1 MSFLKGGSFRSVKPA
16 IWNNVLS
23 LGSLRLNKLHSSLNY
38 TVILNIA
45 LDPDSLRL
53 NKLHSS
59 LNYTVILNNVLSL
72 GSLRLNRL
80 HSSLN
85 YTVILNNVLSF
96 GSLRLNKL
104 HSSLNY
110 ILLST
115 ALTEIFSLTLVQNA
129 LIFCWPI
136 GMLIFWYYGNCRIA
150 PSETSK
156 NIYSVQGKIKLPSKR
171 KFNLEKG

>member
-1 MSFLKGGSFRSVKPA
+1 MVSKESSQ
-16 IWNNVLS
+16 LS
-23 LGSLRLNKLHSSLNY
+23 LKDIFTFSPEFTFYKIARGQGCKWKLHHIFLLSLTKVNKKF
-38 TVILNIA
+38 IWLK
-45 LDPDSLRL
+45 SLL
-53 NKLHSS
+53 SQELFHKN
-59 LNYTVILNNVLSL
+59 LNNVLSL
-72 GSLRLNRL
+72 
-80 HSSLN
+80 
-85 YTVILNNVLSF
+85 

>member
-59 LNYTVILNNVLSL
+59 LNYTVILNNVLAL
-72 GSLRLNRL
+72 
-80 HSSLN
+80 
-85 YTVILNNVLSF
+85 